1 MHSLT
6 KRLSCNCCCK
16 RRVFTAVASTCTWK
30 FGYFAQD
37 LEVFDNWK
45 ITKQRCL
52 LYGVRRYM
60 TNPTKSIQVSKTNCV
75 VLCLVEF
82 IHVSVLILCLNV
94 QTLVDQF
101 GCSVKARVGKV
112 KKGVNVCFFCMF
124 IESGYWQC
132 SVTYWEF
139 MIQDHSDQDAS
150 K

>member
-1 MHSLT
+1 
-6 KRLSCNCCCK
+6 
-16 RRVFTAVASTCTWK
+16 
-30 FGYFAQD
+30 
-37 LEVFDNWK
+37 
-45 ITKQRCL
+45 
-52 LYGVRRYM
+52 M
-60 TNPTKSIQVSKTNCV
+60 TNTTKSIQVSKTNYV

-82 IHVSVLILCLNV
+82 IHVSVLILCLKV

-112 KKGVNVCFFCMF
+112 KKGVNVCFFFFCMF
-124 IESGYWQC
+124 IESGYWYC

>member
-1 MHSLT
+1 M
-6 KRLSCNCCCK
+6 
-16 RRVFTAVASTCTWK
+16 
-30 FGYFAQD
+30 
-37 LEVFDNWK
+37 
-45 ITKQRCL
+45 

-112 KKGVNVCFFCMF
+112 KKGVNVWFFCMF
-124 IESGYWQC
+124 IESGYW
-132 SVTYWEF
+132 
-139 MIQDHSDQDAS
+139 
-150 K
+150 